1 MAPGST
7 ALLIAIIAL
16 AIGVIGIASPAS
28 PAIAKHPR
36 FTVQFNIPEDMSKF
50 SLDADINV
58 VAAGLSTIA
67 RQGQFPA
74 SVNLF
79 VYYVWCDTTVT
90 GGNLILQQ
98 TGGAGWKYTFACG
111 NGQSSSGNPGFSSA
125 LFSQALGA
133 NNNYD
138 IVEQNTNIVGDTM
151 QGGFVVSTTNAFSSS
166 QLSSAS
172 TFTQNI
178 LQITVGQSIH
188 VYYETGFAAS
198 CASGTLVCYIGF
210 NPTVLGSSCKLDLS
224 GGTIF
229 QSGDP
234 EALTAICTITA
245 TDTIHNA
252 YSAVLFNGDTVPR
265 SIGGLFVIS
274 IF

>member
-1 MAPGST
+1 MDATRWAYANMAPATT

-16 AIGVIGIASPAS
+16 AMGVIGIASPAS
-28 PAIAKHPR
+28 PTIAKHPR
-36 FTVQFNIPEDMSKF
+36 FTVQFNIPEDMSKY
-50 SLDADINV
+50 SLDADINI
-58 VAAGLSTIA
+58 VALSSSTIA

-79 VYYVWCDTTVT
+79 IYYVWCDTTVS

-111 NGQSSSGNPGFSSA
+111 TGQSSSGNPGLSA
-125 LFSQALGA
+125 TLFSQVLGA

-210 NPTVLGSSCKLDLS
+210 NPTV
-224 GGTIF
+224 
-229 QSGDP
+229 
-234 EALTAICTITA
+234 
-245 TDTIHNA
+245 
-252 YSAVLFNGDTVPR
+252 
-265 SIGGLFVIS
+265 
-274 IF
+274 

>member
-1 MAPGST
+1 MDAILWAYANMAPGST

-58 VAAGLSTIA
+58 VAAGLATIA

-138 IVEQNTNIVGDTM
+138 IV
-151 QGGFVVSTTNAFSSS
+151 
-166 QLSSAS
+166 
-172 TFTQNI
+172 
-178 LQITVGQSIH
+178 
-188 VYYETGFAAS
+188 
-198 CASGTLVCYIGF
+198 
-210 NPTVLGSSCKLDLS
+210 
-224 GGTIF
+224 
-229 QSGDP
+229 
-234 EALTAICTITA
+234 
-245 TDTIHNA
+245 
-252 YSAVLFNGDTVPR
+252 
-265 SIGGLFVIS
+265 
-274 IF
+274 